1 MRKYALSIFVTSLL
15 AAGWLYVAQSQQE
28 QKQTKPTTTQ
38 PSQSSTTNK
47 ALEEK
52 IVVLEKQ
59 VEEALKKKDW
69 ETFDS
74 LLVEDCMVVGS
85 DGFQRKPEML
95 QDLKANFSLS
105 DFSMA
110 DVNVVAV
117 NKDVALITYKA
128 MGKGS
133 YKGEDWS
140 VQAYVSS
147 VWVKRGGKWL
157 TILRQDTPITE
168 QTSTGS
174 STK

>member
-15 AAGWLYVAQSQQE
+15 TADWLYFAQAQQE
-28 QKQTKPTTTQ
+28 QKPTKPTTAQ
-38 PSQSSTTNK
+38 PSQPSSTNK

-52 IVVLEKQ
+52 IVGLEKQ

-69 ETFDS
+69 NTFDG
-74 LLVEDCMVVGS
+74 LLAEDCVVAGS
-85 DGFQRKPEML
+85 DGIQRKPEVL

-110 DVNVVAV
+110 DVNVVTV
-117 NKDVALITYKA
+117 NKDVALITYRA
-128 MGKGS
+128 TGKGS

-140 VQAYVSS
+140 GQAYASS

-157 TILRQDTPITE
+157 TVLRQDTPIRE
-168 QTSTGS
+168 QTSTES